1 MTGGRKGALASAVQH
16 QTCHVVVFGEGDEGE
31 DGGAARGG
39 RGLGADAGAEVHAR
53 AAVDDEIDLTLAF
66 FAECL
71 AHRPAAASG
80 GAPIEI
86 PHIIARLVDAA
97 VVQLHAAT
105 TERRLRRALPAA
117 HLWPARRAAAGRGGP
132 GRRGG
137 GGGAGRRAGGG
148 QA

>member
-1 MTGGRKGALASAVQH
+1 MTGGRKGALASAVQR
-16 QTCHVVVFGEGDEGE
+16 QTCHVVVCGEGE

-66 FAECL
+66 FAEYL

-97 VVQLHAAT
+97 VVQLHAAAA
-105 TERRLRRALPAA
+105 ERRLRRALPAA
-117 HLWPARRAAAGRGGP
+117 HHWPARHAAAVQDVP
-132 GRRGG
+132 L
-137 GGGAGRRAGGG
+137 
-148 QA
+148 QLFV